1 MGAAYKFSCDLAY
14 LEDVCYLVQEDSFRI
29 TYL

>member
-1 MGAAYKFSCDLAY
+1 MAYKLSRDLAY

-29 TYL
+29 THL